1 MAGGESQATRN
12 QSDRVGLP
20 AFCDLQV
27 VFAVMVVAQLVVAII
42 AVTSPSGALGTWR
55 GFTLMTLFVQWVA
68 IAGISLL
75 CVVRDQLA
83 RFGLGPGLFIA
94 WLVVLAMT
102 GLAAAAAWWLD
113 GRFGLGM
120 SAETPLRQFVL
131 QSLLVGALVSAGALR
146 YLHVQAEWQR
156 NVRVQAESRIQA
168 LQARI
173 RPHFLFNSMNTIAS
187 LIQVRPDTA
196 EEVVEDLADLFR
208 GALSE
213 NRDTDLETELDLVRR
228 YFRIEQL
235 RLGDRLQLDWR
246 TDDLPG
252 DARVP
257 LLILQPLVENAVYH
271 GVQPLPDGGTVVV
284 TGGREDG
291 RVWIEVEN
299 PVPPAGAARPGPGN
313 RMAQENIAQRLR
325 ILYGGRARFEAG
337 REGDRYRV
345 RLTFPYQ
352 RGGDES
358 PDR

>member
-1 MAGGESQATRN
+1 MVS
-12 QSDRVGLP
+12 GL
-20 AFCDLQV
+20 V
-27 VFAVMVVAQLVVAII
+27 
-42 AVTSPSGALGTWR
+42 
-55 GFTLMTLFVQWVA
+55 
-68 IAGISLL
+68 
-75 CVVRDQLA
+75 
-83 RFGLGPGLFIA
+83 
-94 WLVVLAMT
+94 
-102 GLAAAAAWWLD
+102 
-113 GRFGLGM
+113 
-120 SAETPLRQFVL
+120 
-131 QSLLVGALVSAGALR
+131 LR
-146 YLHVQAEWQR
+146 YIYIQHQWRQR
-156 NVRVQAESRIQA
+156 VRRESEARIQA

-208 GALSE
+208 GALND
-213 NRDTDLETELDLVRR
+213 NRDTDLATELDLVQR

-235 RLGDRLQLDWR
+235 RLGDRLQLEWR
-246 TDDLPG
+246 IDDLPR

-271 GVQPLPDGGTVVV
+271 GIQPLPDGGTGVV

-291 RVWIEVEN
+291 RVWIQVDN
-299 PVPPAGAARPGPGN
+299 PVPPKGTARPGPGN

-325 ILYGGRARFEAG
+325 FLYGGRARFEAG